1 MITGELRSRIDKL
14 WEEFWTGG
22 IANPLTVI
30 EQITFL
36 MFSRLLDMTETR
48 NERKAALSGGAF
60 PNLFSEDEQEL
71 RWSHFKNLGADAML
85 PLVRDKVFPHFKTR
99 CRWRHLWRIYER
111 CSADDP
117 KTQSAGFCGRDD

>member
-60 PNLFSEDEQEL
+60 PRLFSEDEQEL

-85 PLVRDKVFPHFKTR
+85 PLVRDKGWDMDTALDLLGAIEQALTAPETDEA
-99 CRWRHLWRIYER
+99 LPDE
-111 CSADDP
+111 P
-117 KTQSAGFCGRDD
+117 